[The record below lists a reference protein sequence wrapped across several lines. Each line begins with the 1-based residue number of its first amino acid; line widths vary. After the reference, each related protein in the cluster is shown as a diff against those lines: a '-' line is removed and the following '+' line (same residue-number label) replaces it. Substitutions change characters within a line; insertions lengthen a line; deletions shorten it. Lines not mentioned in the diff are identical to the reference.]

1 MSTSLLHV
9 QAPPPPGRQGRC
21 LVVPL
26 GCVDYLAAWDL
37 QKELVQRRAQGEI
50 PDLLVLL
57 EHPHVYTIGRRGSRG
72 DVLTSPEELERLGIP
87 VYEVDRGGEVTYHGP
102 GQLVGY
108 PIIGL
113 RGLGPLRYVRALES
127 ALIDALGEHGLPAY
141 AVPGRTGVWVG
152 EQGEERKIAAI
163 GLRVSRG
170 VASHG
175 FALNVSTDLRYF
187 DGIVPCGVDDRQA
200 TSIERETGNR
210 VDITDVQGVVA
221 RAFAER
227 LGLVIEEGPQ
237 ALSELR
243 ALLAA
248 GAVSTS

>member
-1 MSTSLLHV
+1 MSTRLL
-9 QAPPPPGRQGRC
+9 QFEAAPPPERQGQC
-21 LVVPL
+21 LLVSL
-26 GCVDYLAAWDL
+26 GVVDYLAAWDL
-37 QKELVQRRAQGEI
+37 QKELVRRRARGEI
-50 PDLLVLL
+50 PDLLLLL
-57 EHPHVYTIGRRGSRG
+57 EHPHVYTIGRRGSRS

-108 PIIGL
+108 PILGL

-127 ALIDALGEHGLPAY
+127 ALIDALQEYGLPAY

-152 EQGEERKIAAI
+152 EQGEERKVASI

-187 DGIVPCGVDDRQA
+187 EGIVPCGVDDRQT
-200 TSIERETGNR
+200 TSMERETGSA
-210 VDITDVQGVVA
+210 VDIIEVQRVVVRSLA
-221 RAFAER
+221 NH
-227 LGLVIEEGPQ
+227 LDLVIEEEPQ
-237 ALSELR
+237 EVSGVR
-243 ALLAA
+243 ALLT
-248 GAVSTS
+248 GAVAPL